1 MQTRS
6 ASTKVRVQTHNLS
19 LRTPDKTGGIPQSR
33 GTSAPGPHRVS
44 TTHAYRRVHK
54 HEMETR
60 PLEVPTL
67 LANFRELYTVIQ
79 DNIRN
84 ELQEWTVYAT
94 IQRDYTR

>member
-6 ASTKVRVQTHNLS
+6 ASTKVRVQTYNLS
-19 LRTPDKTGGIPQSR
+19 LRTSDETGGNPPSR
-33 GTSAPGPHRVS
+33 GTNASGPRGIS
-44 TTHAYRRVHK
+44 TTHAYQRVHK
-54 HEMETR
+54 HKMETR
-60 PLEVPTL
+60 PLEVPML
-67 LANFRELYTVIQ
+67 LASFPELYTVIQ